1 MCCGNGGPTLLHD
14 EADAELPEGRAT
26 LRWSIGRPSY
36 HHERDEWQM
45 YAFDPKERP
54 KVGRR
59 QREWTTV
66 TPTEERVIRLMGYCL
81 REIAAGRVP
90 K

>member
-1 MCCGNGGPTLLHD
+1 MPYEEANDDLL
-14 EADAELPEGRAT
+14 EANAT

-36 HHERDEWQM
+36 HRERDEWQI
-45 YAFDPKERP
+45 YAFYPNERP

-59 QREWTTV
+59 QREWATV
-66 TPTEERVIRLMGYCL
+66 TPTEERVIRSMAYCL